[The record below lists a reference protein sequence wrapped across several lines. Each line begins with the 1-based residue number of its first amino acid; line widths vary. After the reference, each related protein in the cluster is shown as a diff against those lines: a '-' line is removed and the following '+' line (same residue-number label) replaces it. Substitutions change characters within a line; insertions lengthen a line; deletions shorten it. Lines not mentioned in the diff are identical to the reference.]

1 MRHKNG
7 IERGLRI
14 TPPELLPHSG
24 CGATQPPRPLQWGL
38 RQEGIFG
45 RFWYHNVSFRKQNTG
60 RERRCQVR
68 VGGAPSVT
76 APQPGGAPGQDP
88 NRLLQVLGS
97 QEAAKPPPQLLPPGW
112 FFGGARAQK
121 LTGRAPYRTSQRLF
135 LYKSPRHAPPSRE
148 PRARLP
154 VRRQVGQQATGPR
167 SVNS

>member
-45 RFWYHNVSFRKQNTG
+45 RFWYHNVSFRKENTG

-68 VGGAPSVT
+68 VGEPRGRTLTGYCKFWAPRRQQSPLLNFYLLAGFSGGPELRNSQDELLTERYGVSSCTKAPVVLRPPRPLGAQGATSCPEAGGAAGGWAPS
-76 APQPGGAPGQDP
+76 GQFM
-88 NRLLQVLGS
+88 N
-97 QEAAKPPPQLLPPGW
+97 
-112 FFGGARAQK
+112 
-121 LTGRAPYRTSQRLF
+121 
-135 LYKSPRHAPPSRE
+135 
-148 PRARLP
+148 
-154 VRRQVGQQATGPR
+154 
-167 SVNS
+167 